1 MNRVLLLLQD
11 LYQAKC
17 FLSKLFIRYVQCAD
31 LDKKLS
37 VSELAITIRL
47 GHSRVNRKRDVLTCQ
62 NDFSNP
68 LVFGIKYIKDIY
80 HELKLHRFKQN

>member
-1 MNRVLLLLQD
+1 MNKVLLLLQD

-47 GHSRVNRKRDVLTCQ
+47 GYSRVNRKRVVLA
-62 NDFSNP
+62 NP
-68 LVFGIKYIKDIY
+68 KDLI
-80 HELKLHRFKQN
+80 H